1 MATVIHDDFLDAML
15 GNPTHSVIDFNADNI
30 DVSLLDETDSG
41 TITASFV
48 DYDEVDAATV
58 VATTD
63 LASITIGTVA
73 TGALDAAD
81 TTFSAVAAGD
91 AADFLTLHVLHRHR
105 RRRRLPLTLEEQRH
119 PGDFAACGDVGLGHD
134 RSAGHAERWRHHC
147 HLERLRAHHAHLK
160 GDVWLPLLSIR

>member
-63 LASITIGTVA
+63 VASITIGVVA

-81 TTFSAVAAGD
+81 TTFSSVSGD
-91 AADFLTLHVLHRHR
+91 AADFLSLWKNSGTPATSPLAVTWDSATTGLPVTPNGGDIVSTWNASGLITL
-105 RRRRLPLTLEEQRH
+105 T
-119 PGDFAACGDVGLGHD
+119 
-134 RSAGHAERWRHHC
+134 
-147 HLERLRAHHAHLK
+147 
-160 GDVWLPLLSIR
+160 